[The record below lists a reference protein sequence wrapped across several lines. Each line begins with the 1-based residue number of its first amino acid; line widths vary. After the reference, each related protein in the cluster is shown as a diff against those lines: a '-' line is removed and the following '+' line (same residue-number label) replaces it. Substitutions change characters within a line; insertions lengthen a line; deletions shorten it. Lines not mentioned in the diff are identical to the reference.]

1 MQYNFLNIFVQV
13 IASVRQKV
21 DHCSYTIPNFEQLLL
36 KARMT
41 LIVREENWR
50 HGIDPNQLQ
59 NNAVTVSAPPPPEP
73 VQKGKIVIH
82 MYCVHHFNNYYQ

>member
-1 MQYNFLNIFVQV
+1 MFVQV

-50 HGIDPNQLQ
+50 HGIDPNQIQ

-73 VQKGKIVIH
+73 VVKGNIVNGSTFIIIVIVSV
-82 MYCVHHFNNYYQ
+82 CHHKNLL